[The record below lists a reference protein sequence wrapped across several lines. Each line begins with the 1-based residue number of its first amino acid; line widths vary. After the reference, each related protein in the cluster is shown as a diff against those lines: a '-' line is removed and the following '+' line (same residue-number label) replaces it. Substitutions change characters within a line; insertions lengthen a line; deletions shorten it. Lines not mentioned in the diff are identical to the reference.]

1 MFMATYNTN
10 GDRMGCHTAAR
21 CPPGPRLPGTVEI
34 HPRADKLSKAVYTCL
49 PGSVFPGGKR
59 EYTTACNGTNWDPLP
74 RYGCAGTTSLWVCRY
89 DLVMDVQV
97 RPRYGCA
104 GTTSLWVCR
113 YDLVMGVQVRP
124 RYGCAGTT
132 SLLVCR
138 YDRPKVVRTPGVRG
152 CTEPNI
158 HET

>member
-49 PGSVFPGGKR
+49 SGSVFPGGKR

-124 RYGCAGTT
+124 RYWCAGTIGQR
-132 SLLVCR
+132 L
-138 YDRPKVVRTPGVRG
+138 
-152 CTEPNI
+152 
-158 HET
+158 